1 VHIGKTDV
9 WNMEPALFHAA
20 NHGTIAVTNTQ
31 TYTRVTRQ
39 GRMALTG
46 VDARNTIKC

>member
-1 VHIGKTDV
+1 VPAGSIFIFILFLFKTLCVYKTVD
-9 WNMEPALFHAA
+9 
-20 NHGTIAVTNTQ
+20 TNTQ

-46 VDARNTIKC
+46 VDAQNNAKC